1 MTKAKG
7 PQKEEIPVKFLL
19 PLDAAAELERLSDEI
34 ASHDQAYH
42 VFDAPTITDAEYDAL
57 RRRNDAIESIFPDLV
72 RTDSPSKR
80 VGAPIRDGFSKIIHA
95 RPMLSLGNAFSM
107 DDIIGFLERVRRFLK
122 LPEDETIELFAEP
135 KVDGLSI
142 SLRYENR
149 RLVHGAT
156 RGDGK
161 AGEDVTANIRTIS
174 EIPVNLPA
182 DAPEVVEVRGEV
194 YISKT
199 NFLKLNR
206 RQEEG
211 GGKIFANPRN
221 AAAGSL
227 RQLNSSITTKRP
239 LQFFGYAWGEIS
251 EPIADTVQNIRQ
263 RFFDWGFRINEPSE
277 LCRSADE
284 LLSYYDKIVSLRS
297 DIPFD
302 LDGTVYKVNKVNWQE
317 RLGQVSRSPRWAIA
331 HKFVAQQA
339 ETLLDEI
346 VIQVGRMG
354 TLTPV
359 ANLKP
364 VNVGGV
370 LVSRAT
376 LHNEDEIARK
386 DIRNGDR
393 IMIQRAGDVIP
404 QVVSVILERRPENS
418 QSFVF
423 PKTCPRCGSE
433 AVRKDG
439 EVARRCTG
447 GLICPA
453 QAVERLKHLV
463 SRDAFDIEGLGGR
476 NIESFWHEGLI
487 RTPADIFRLGKKVN
501 LLIEREGWGE
511 KSVENLLQALEDG
524 RRIELPRFIYALGIR
539 QVGQATA
546 RLLARRYGSFKALS
560 NTIVAAKDGNGGAYQ
575 SLVDIDGIGA
585 GVTDDLIV
593 FFSEKHNQEAIRELI
608 SEVEVQDLTYDP
620 IHNSLISG
628 KILVFTGTLKSMG
641 RSEAKVR
648 AEMLGARVSSSISS
662 KTDFI
667 IAGTGAGAKLK
678 KATELGISVLTE
690 EEWFAHI
697 NKS

>member
-135 KVDGLSI
+135 KGDGLSI

-239 LQFFGYAWGEIS
+239 LQFFGYAWGETS

-284 LLSYYDKIVSLRS
+284 LLSYYDKIVGLRS

-331 HKFVAQQA
+331 HKFAAQQA

-423 PKTCPRCGSE
+423 PETCPRCGSE

-476 NIESFWHEGLI
+476 NIESFWQEGLI

-501 LLIEREGWGE
+501 LLIEREGWGV
-511 KSVENLLQALEDG
+511 KSVKNLLQALEDG

-560 NTIVAAKDGNGGAYQ
+560 NTIDAARDGLGGAYQ

-585 GVTDDLIV
+585 GVTEDLIV

-608 SEVEVQDLTYDP
+608 SEVEVQDVTYDP

-690 EEWFAHI
+690 EEWSARI
-697 NKS
+697 NQS

>member
-1 MTKAKG
+1 MTKVKG
-7 PQKEEIPVKFLL
+7 TQKEEIPVKFLL
-19 PLDAAAELERLSDEI
+19 PLDAAAELERLADEI
-34 ASHDQAYH
+34 ANHDQAYH
-42 VFDAPTITDAEYDAL
+42 VHDAPTITDTEYDAL

-72 RTDSPSKR
+72 QTDSPSKR

-122 LPEDETIELFAEP
+122 LPDDETIELFAEP

-156 RGDGK
+156 RGDGNT
-161 AGEDVTANIRTIS
+161 GEDVTANIRTIS

-182 DAPEVVEVRGEV
+182 DAPDVVEVRGEV

-199 NFLKLNR
+199 NFLKLNK
-206 RQEEG
+206 RQDAEDA
-211 GGKIFANPRN
+211 KIFANPRN

-227 RQLNSSITTKRP
+227 RQLNSSIIAKRP
-239 LQFFGYAWGEIS
+239 LQFFGYAWGETS
-251 EPIADTVQNIRQ
+251 EPVGDTVQNIRQ
-263 RFFDWGFRINEPSE
+263 RFFDWGFKINEPSE
-277 LCRSADE
+277 LCTSANE
-284 LLSYYDKIVSLRS
+284 LLSYYDEIMSLRS
-297 DIPFD
+297 DMPFD

-331 HKFVAQQA
+331 HKFVAEQA
-339 ETLLDEI
+339 ETLVNEI

-359 ANLKP
+359 ANLEP

-418 QSFVF
+418 QPFIF
-423 PKTCPRCGSE
+423 PETCPRCGSE

-447 GLICPA
+447 GLVCPA

-476 NIESFWHEGLI
+476 NVESFWQEGLI
-487 RTPADIFRLGKKVN
+487 RTPADIFRLGKKTN

-511 KSVENLLQALEDG
+511 RSVKNLLQALEDG
-524 RRIELPRFIYALGIR
+524 RSIELPRFIYALGIR

-546 RLLARRYGSFKALS
+546 RLLAHRYGSFKALS
-560 NTIVAAKDGNGGAYQ
+560 SAIDAAKDGYGGAYQ
-575 SLVDIDGIGA
+575 SLVEIDGIGA
-585 GVTDDLIV
+585 GVVEDLMA
-593 FFSEKHNQEAIRELI
+593 FFSGKHNQDAIRELI
-608 SEVEVQDLTYDP
+608 SEIEVQDLTYDS
-620 IHNSLISG
+620 IQNSLISG
-628 KILVFTGTLKSMG
+628 KTLVFTGTLESMG

-678 KATELGISVLTE
+678 KAKELGISVLTE

-697 NKS
+697 NQP